1 MSIREQIAS
10 LESLAR
16 IDAELR
22 RLDEELAQDRGT
34 LDSLKGEQRKLEEKL
49 AQDRASIV
57 DMDKVRMELVT
68 EVRQM
73 NVQLDRSREKLS
85 RSRNEREANAAQ
97 REVEELRKLQ
107 RDREDEAQKL
117 SGLTDAA
124 KKSVEEIEAQLK
136 SIAEE
141 LAEKEAPLS
150 SHLGGI
156 AKEREEK
163 ASERAALATKVPSLT
178 LRRYEQVRQ
187 QKGTGLARTSDGIC
201 QACHISIPPMLL
213 QKLMRGEVLEQCP
226 NCKRILYFQ
235 APVVAST
242 SLDH

>member
-1 MSIREQIAS
+1 MSIRDQIAS
-10 LESLAR
+10 LESLAQ

-34 LDSLKGEQRKLEEKL
+34 LDSLTSEQKSLDEKIAEDRARIGEMEKL
-49 AQDRASIV
+49 RA
-57 DMDKVRMELVT
+57 ELVG

-73 NVQLDRSREKLS
+73 NAQIERSREKLS
-85 RSRNEREANAAQ
+85 RSRNEREVNAAQ

-117 SGLTDAA
+117 LTLIDTA
-124 KKSVEEIEAQLK
+124 KKSVDELEARLK
-136 SIAEE
+136 SVGEE

-150 SHLGGI
+150 SSVGGI
-156 AKEREEK
+156 TKEREAK
-163 ASERAALATKVPSLT
+163 AEERALLAKKVPSLT

-187 QKGTGLARTSDGIC
+187 QKGTGIARTTDGIC

-235 APVVAST
+235 PQVAATT
-242 SLDH
+242 SAER